1 MWLARQYLEYLW
13 KWLPRGK
20 RARIYSINAMRARH
34 PAWFQEDLERLFGM
48 LKSRT
53 IQPRGTER
61 ISCDDVPVA
70 LKREVSMAGSFCAL
84 TSRRRLR
91 ASRAPLRAKPHPRP
105 ERPVAARSLPCSR

>member
-70 LKREVSMAGSFCAL
+70 LKREVSMAGSFCTL
-84 TSRRRLR
+84 TSCGQSQ
-91 ASRAPLRAKPHPRP
+91 ATAKPFQ
-105 ERPVAARSLPCSR
+105 VT